1 MAIMTLSHRRD
12 HVNRFH
18 DSEVSDLGR
27 GGAAASTAAGART
40 TPPARRGRE
49 GADADAARRQ
59 AMMAESD
66 RVYAVAQGAVP
77 AARPPDGYSII
88 DTPPA
93 VDFELKDEYVL
104 FKWNGTPVPQDKF
117 GWYHGK
123 VVGDVSAATKRKDP
137 ARR

>member
-1 MAIMTLSHRRD
+1 MT
-12 HVNRFH
+12 V
-18 DSEVSDLGR
+18 SEVSDL

-77 AARPPDGYSII
+77 GNTFSTWRLQRDSR
-88 DTPPA
+88 
-93 VDFELKDEYVL
+93 V
-104 FKWNGTPVPQDKF
+104 
-117 GWYHGK
+117 
-123 VVGDVSAATKRKDP
+123 
-137 ARR
+137 